1 MNHYCNS
8 EYRPL
13 RSVLLSVPSPEI
25 EKVDEPGK
33 ALYSKIIDYDILKKE
48 YDKLVKVYKKLKIK
62 VNFINV
68 KKIADTDPRYK
79 FNLMFVRD
87 LFFMTPKGAIL
98 SRMSSEI
105 RRDEVRYAERALK
118 NIKVPII
125 GSIQG
130 EGTLEGADALW
141 VNEKLVLLG
150 VGNRTNTKGFLSLK
164 KELRRQGAQCV
175 PVPVPGGVLHLLG
188 ALQFVDS
195 GLALVRTELVDIKI
209 IDLLKKNRIR
219 IIAIPENRE
228 VRAKY
233 AMNFVT
239 VAPKRIIMPADCP
252 RTKRIYENSGIKII
266 AEIRTTQLNNGG
278 GGIACATGIL
288 SRG

>member
-33 ALYSKIIDYDILKKE
+33 VLYSKLIDYDILKKE

-98 SRMSSEI
+98 SRMFSEV

-141 VNEKLVLLG
+141 VNEKLVLVG

-164 KELRRQGAQCV
+164 KELRRQGVQCV
-175 PVPVPGGVLHLLG
+175 RVPVPGGVLHLLG

-195 GLALVRTELVDIKI
+195 GLALVRTELVDVKI

-228 VRAKY
+228 LRQKH

-239 VAPKRIIMPADCP
+239 VSPKRIIMPADCP

-266 AEIRTTQLNNGG
+266 AEIRATQLNNGG

>member
-1 MNHYCNS
+1 MRYYYNS

-33 ALYSKIIDYDILKKE
+33 AFYSKIIDYDILKKE
-48 YDKLVKVYKKLKIK
+48 YNKLVKVYKKLKIK
-62 VNFINV
+62 VNFINA

-105 RRDEVRYAERALK
+105 RRDEVRYTERSLK

-141 VNEKLVLLG
+141 VNEKLVLVG

-164 KELRRQGAQCV
+164 KELRRQGVQCV
-175 PVPVPGGVLHLLG
+175 RVPVPGGVLHLLG

-195 GLALVRTELVDIKI
+195 GLALVRTELVDVKI
-209 IDLLKKNRIR
+209 IDLLRKNRIR

-228 VRAKY
+228 VRVKY

-252 RTKRIYENSGIKII
+252 RTKKIYEKSGIKII
-266 AEIRTTQLNNGG
+266 AEVSATQLSNGG
-278 GGIACATGIL
+278 GGIACATGVL